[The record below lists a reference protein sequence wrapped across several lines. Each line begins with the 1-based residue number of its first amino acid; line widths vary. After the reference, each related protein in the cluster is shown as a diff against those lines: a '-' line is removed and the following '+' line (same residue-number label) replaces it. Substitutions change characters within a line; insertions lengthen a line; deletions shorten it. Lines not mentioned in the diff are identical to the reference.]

1 MSEQANVPDS
11 WVGQRVTVY
20 KMSGGWSAH
29 TLAEV
34 NDRGIVLE
42 EKDGLR
48 FVPWTAVS
56 EIYAGEKAKEARKAT
71 RVIR

>member
-1 MSEQANVPDS
+1 MPEQANVPDS
-11 WVGQRVTVY
+11 WVGQKVTVY

-48 FVPWTAVS
+48 FIPWTAVS
-56 EIYAGEKAKEARKAT
+56 EIHTGEKAQEARKT
-71 RVIR
+71 TGVIR